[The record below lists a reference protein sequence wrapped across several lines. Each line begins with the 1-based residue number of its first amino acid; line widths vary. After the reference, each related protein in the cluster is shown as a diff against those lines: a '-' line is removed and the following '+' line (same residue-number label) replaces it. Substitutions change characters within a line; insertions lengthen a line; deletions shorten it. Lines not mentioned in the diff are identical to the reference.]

1 MIYKPGDV
9 VMGKVIKIGSKYI
22 TVKTKKG
29 CIFFINKNEITD
41 FTKKSNYD
49 IFRLNEQIN
58 FIALK
63 FNATKRN
70 GFGSYKKNHPN
81 ELKEKVLCKLIETPN
96 GFKNLSEYSKL
107 IFNSKT
113 NDEATKEIDHNE
125 QG

>member
-1 MIYKPGDV
+1 MRQKE
-9 VMGKVIKIGSKYI
+9 M
-22 TVKTKKG
+22 
-29 CIFFINKNEITD
+29 
-41 FTKKSNYD
+41 
-49 IFRLNEQIN
+49 
-58 FIALK
+58 
-63 FNATKRN
+63 